1 MSAEEKTINNPQVL
15 NEEEEEEEEEE
26 YVVEEV
32 VKHKITKKNKVEF
45 YLKWK
50 GFEPEDN
57 TWEPAE
63 NLNCPELIN
72 AYLVTIP
79 DKDRRKV
86 QAIIGSG
93 QDDEEIK
100 VASTEQAAPTIE
112 PTQTAVN
119 GNAPPPSE
127 EKKKT
132 QKRKTTEENPPKK
145 KKKSDKRTTGFDKG
159 LEAEEILGA
168 TESNGEVHF
177 LIKWKGVNDAELV
190 PSKIANV
197 KIPQMVISFYE
208 ARLTWSTVSGKSA
221 DETEDQSIDNR
232 KDIEN
237 EPPKNDQ
244 IAAQ

>member
-1 MSAEEKTINNPQVL
+1 MSTEEKPVTNSEVL
-15 NEEEEEEEEEE
+15 DEEEEEEE

-86 QAIIGSG
+86 RAIIGDG
-93 QDDEEIK
+93 KEDEE
-100 VASTEQAAPTIE
+100 ERAAPAESTTVTQ
-112 PTQTAVN
+112 PTQPVN
-119 GNAPPPSE
+119 GNIAASTE

-132 QKRKTTEENPPKK
+132 QKRKTTEEKY
-145 KKKSDKRTTGFDKG
+145 
-159 LEAEEILGA
+159 
-168 TESNGEVHF
+168 VC
-177 LIKWKGVNDAELV
+177 
-190 PSKIANV
+190 
-197 KIPQMVISFYE
+197 
-208 ARLTWSTVSGKSA
+208 
-221 DETEDQSIDNR
+221 SIN
-232 KDIEN
+232 KFFCCTLF
-237 EPPKNDQ
+237 
-244 IAAQ
+244 

>member
-1 MSAEEKTINNPQVL
+1 MQLICSIFEYQNNKMSAEEKTISNPQDL

-86 QAIIGSG
+86 RAIIGSG

-119 GNAPPPSE
+119 GNAPPSE

-132 QKRKTTEENPPKK
+132 QKRKTTEEKYV
-145 KKKSDKRTTGFDKG
+145 
-159 LEAEEILGA
+159 A
-168 TESNGEVHF
+168 
-177 LIKWKGVNDAELV
+177 
-190 PSKIANV
+190 
-197 KIPQMVISFYE
+197 
-208 ARLTWSTVSGKSA
+208 
-221 DETEDQSIDNR
+221 
-232 KDIEN
+232 
-237 EPPKNDQ
+237 
-244 IAAQ
+244 